1 MIFSLGNLLTIFIVF
16 TILIIFRALDR
27 NNRSLE
33 KVKRFSDK
41 VRDSLAAVVEEKT
54 AELKN
59 LSIELGVNLKTGK
72 EVLKRVREVEENL
85 QAKAGGAEEIRACLD
100 GYDKSLAELADMT
113 GVDENLKR
121 IQRVAVR
128 DKVGKRLG
136 EGFRPPGPPGG
147 GGRGGA
153 GQAGGDQP
161 PASGPGVDML
171 APRSPP
177 R

>member
-1 MIFSLGNLLTIFIVF
+1 MIFSLGNLLTIFLVF
-16 TILIIFRALDR
+16 AILIIFRALDR

-85 QAKAGGAEEIRACLD
+85 QAKAGGAEEIRARLD

-113 GVDENLKR
+113 GRVDENLKR
-121 IQRVAVR
+121 IQAESLFV

-136 EGFRPPGPPGG
+136 EASARLARLEEEAEGVQ
-147 GGRGGA
+147 GR
-153 GQAGGDQP
+153 
-161 PASGPGVDML
+161 L
-171 APRSPP
+171 AETNRQGLEAL
-177 R
+177 RD

>member
-72 EVLKRVREVEENL
+72 EVLKRVGEAEAS
-85 QAKAGGAEEIRACLD
+85 QAR
-100 GYDKSLAELADMT
+100 LAETNRQGLEALRAEFCAAVT
-113 GVDENLKR
+113 AQVNELGASVQLSEKR
-121 IQRVAVR
+121 VM
-128 DKVGKRLG
+128 DFG
-136 EGFRPPGPPGG
+136 
-147 GGRGGA
+147 
-153 GQAGGDQP
+153 
-161 PASGPGVDML
+161 
-171 APRSPP
+171 
-177 R
+177 